1 MTLLLGTISKTN
13 IVITAEGLSPANP
26 TTGAGIQSNNF
37 QKISPVP
44 MLTLS
49 MAHHGYNILNNQ
61 PVGDFLRPFIGKSNA
76 NFRALNIQDVA
87 TELLKFAEPAAQNI
101 FGNPA
106 NKEVIGFW
114 VTGFSTSKERP
125 CPYEICRPNKT
136 RPTLHKPVVFAGCGR
151 QFVDYH
157 TEEFRTDK
165 SKCGNVQQFSGE
177 DAISYHS
184 ELYEE
189 AKTKQMQSGKTVFG
203 GHRHQLV
210 IEKDYWRWIQPPQ
223 DV

>member
-13 IVITAEGLSPANP
+13 IVITADGLSLANP

-37 QKISPVP
+37 QKIFPVP
-44 MLTLS
+44 MLTLAI
-49 MAHHGYNILNNQ
+49 AHHGYNILNNQ
-61 PVGDFLRPFIGKSNA
+61 PVGDFLRPFIGKSNTD
-76 NFRALNIQDVA
+76 FRALDIRDVA
-87 TELLKFAEPAAQNI
+87 TELLKFAEPAAQDI
-101 FGNPA
+101 FANPA
-106 NKEVIGFW
+106 NKKVVGFW

-125 CPYEICRPNKT
+125 CLYEICWPNKT
-136 RPTLHKPVVFAGCGR
+136 NPTLHKPVVFAGCGR

-157 TEEFRTDK
+157 IEEFRIDK
-165 SKCGNVQQFSGE
+165 SKCGNIEQFSVE

-189 AKTKQMQSGKTVFG
+189 AKAKQMQSDKTLFG
-203 GHRHQLV
+203 GHRHQPV
-210 IEKDYWRWIQPPQ
+210 IKKDYWQWIQPPQ